1 MVPVASSSKAAKGP
15 LIGAVVD
22 QLTNLVG
29 DTSVLEPHVR
39 AFVCWIDPAAH
50 PAPELTA
57 LAVEAA
63 GLQGAAFTYRH
74 VAVLG
79 FAASARQEQ
88 SDGRDRLAE
97 GLTWLSNRRWFVHGR
112 PPTLEADG
120 IALLG
125 ISLALANLPPGDDRN
140 KLTTWLAE
148 LLQRSGTLCANA
160 DWEAALIDAAR
171 AITRTETSDGKRP
184 AVRLAALAVALT
196 GRGVLQIDE
205 SVETVALASI
215 FELGPGLELGPARA
229 AAHLAALRWLV
240 RAAPRAVRGRATP
253 GQVVELLS
261 EVSHGLRLWTWEEK
275 PRKRNAQAV
284 RWEIANEYH
293 VQNLLWAILAPI
305 FPDLENEEYLRSLGH
320 KHPRADLVIPSLKLI
335 VEAKFIY
342 KGQES
347 EFASAIEEVA
357 ADAGLYLAGSSPF
370 NALVPFVWDNS
381 GRVESHGELRNGL
394 LQIPKVVGAVIVPRP
409 GKMK

>member
-1 MVPVASSSKAAKGP
+1 MVPVASSGRTEGP
-15 LIGAVVD
+15 LLGAVFH
-22 QLTNLVG
+22 QLSSLVG

-39 AFVCWIDPAAH
+39 AFVCWIDPVEH
-50 PAPELTA
+50 PAPQLSA

-63 GLQGAAFTYRH
+63 ALQGAAFTYKH
-74 VAVLG
+74 VALLG
-79 FAASARQEQ
+79 FSETALREQ
-88 SDGRDRLAE
+88 SKERERLVE
-97 GLTWLSNRRWFVHGR
+97 GLVWLSNRRWFVHGR

-120 IALLG
+120 IGLLG
-125 ISLALANLPPGDDRN
+125 IALALASLPAGNDRDQ
-140 KLTTWLAE
+140 LSTWLDGMLEQAG
-148 LLQRSGTLCANA
+148 RLCANA

-171 AITRTETSDGKRP
+171 VVASTEHSHRSASG
-184 AVRLAALAVALT
+184 VRVAALAVALA

-205 SVETVALASI
+205 DVETVGLRSI
-215 FELGPGLELGPARA
+215 FEPNPGQELGPARA
-229 AAHLAALRWLV
+229 AVHLAALRWLL
-240 RAAPRAVRGRATP
+240 RAAPRAIRGRATSA
-253 GQVVELLS
+253 QVVELLS

-275 PRKRNAQAV
+275 ARKRNAQPV

-320 KHPRADLVIPSLKLI
+320 KHPRADLAIPSLKLI

-347 EFASAIEEVA
+347 EFASVIEEIA

-370 NALVPFVWDNS
+370 NALTPFVWDNS

-394 LQIPKVVGAVIVPRP
+394 LRIPGVIGAVIIPRP